1 MNSHTIELLRE
12 LRPGDAER
20 VDELFPAERQTQL
33 LEAIVRGGRGADA
46 VDRRRVGVRRRR
58 FPGGGDARLR
68 RPLVLSTFGAAAA
81 GTIAAV
87 VLSATPGLNPAPADA
102 VAFRTAASGD
112 IIATVTDP
120 FAAQA
125 QLDAAFARQ
134 GLKITVNLLP
144 VSPSIVGTVL
154 GTGESAGAGAQIKS
168 LQGGHCLQGGGGCSI
183 GIEVPKDFTG
193 EGSITLGRPAKVGE
207 QYESAASIFAPGEPL
222 HCSGLLGAKV
232 STALPAL
239 QADNLT
245 VVKWGEVVPDL
256 SGSSSRA
263 VTDAQAPLQNYIH
276 EAELIEPGK
285 VRVTT
290 ASTPWPNDPGAGSD
304 YNKGC

>member
-1 MNSHTIELLRE
+1 MNSRTIELLRE
-12 LRPGDAER
+12 LRPDDAER
-20 VDELFPAERQTQL
+20 VDELFPTERRIEL
-33 LEAIVRGGRGADA
+33 LEAIVSGDPGTDA
-46 VDRRRVGVRRRR
+46 ESRRWARARRRWFPAGV
-58 FPGGGDARLR
+58 DARLR
-68 RPLVLSTFGAAAA
+68 RPLVLSGFGAAAV
-81 GTIAAV
+81 GTVAAV
-87 VLSATPGLNPAPADA
+87 VLGTTSGVSPAPAEA

-125 QLDAAFARQ
+125 QLDAAFAKQ

-154 GTGESAGAGAQIKS
+154 YVGESGAGDQIKA
-168 LQGGHCLQGGGGCSI
+168 LQGGHCLMGGGGCPI
-183 GIEVPKDFTG
+183 GLDIPKDFAG
-193 EGSITLGRPAKVGE
+193 EGSIALGRPAKAGE

-232 STALPAL
+232 ATALPVL

-245 VVKWGEVVPDL
+245 VVQWREDVSDPSGL
-256 SGSSSRA
+256 SSHS
-263 VTDAQAPLQNYIH
+263 VTDAHPPAQNYIWD
-276 EAELIEPGK
+276 AELIEPGK

-290 ASTPWPNDPGAGSD
+290 ASTPWPNDPGAGSG